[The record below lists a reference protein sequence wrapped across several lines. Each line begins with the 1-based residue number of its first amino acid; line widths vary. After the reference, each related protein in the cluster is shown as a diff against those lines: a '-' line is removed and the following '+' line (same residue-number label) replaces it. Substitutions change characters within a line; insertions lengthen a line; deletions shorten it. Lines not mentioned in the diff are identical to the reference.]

1 MNSNIATNLIGG
13 QWFNISSNFGY
24 GLDQSSYFGT
34 QNGQPGSATYINGG
48 YVNGIFETILTV
60 DGFNDYTGDTIS
72 LQLEC
77 GGLTYTI
84 TKTIDNNVCDA
95 TITIDD
101 GTSIVYSAYAPP
113 QNPNQNWT
121 WVRVVRTVDKGFLF
135 YFSNNGD
142 ITNTTP
148 IAYNSPNGECT
159 DSLILSMNPSFG
171 NYPIHVGFYQF
182 NVYTL
187 VESASY
193 GLSPV
198 NFVLND
204 PSPNIINVVQATGVT
219 GTSNNYVAIVDQPTG
234 IQINLPNW
242 QTYYSDIGIN
252 QLYMYTTGNGST
264 GTWSSYFPINGV
276 ESPAAITTPDNIN
289 YYASFNAQ
297 FDSSYIGIPQYM
309 YLTYNPIYGAG
320 DPGAAVP
327 YGQGALSIEVA
338 LPDNSGP
345 GYLDV
350 VNPLVVGFT
359 GPAGPTGTINLV
371 TFDNNTINVYLE
383 NYSPNYAISGAGSST
398 MYIQFNNSEIYY
410 ADVFNTFST
419 GPSGTAQVSFGPF
432 FYSYPGIAWYQGM
445 YSPFSGYG
453 NPYIMITNNPTW
465 GVGSINNG
473 VAFVTNVIGPVNAT
487 ISPTTYSQSGGD
499 QSFDINLPN
508 WDWTYISAG
517 NVIVNQMYLY
527 LSGNT
532 FSNTITLGPYPIPP
546 FPSYAVGADLIFTI
560 NSGDLASLANDTYTV
575 YITDTDTNVS
585 PLPTP
590 GNPPSSGYLC
600 QSLTNTLEI
609 TS

>member
-1 MNSNIATNLIGG
+1 MTINTNFDNLNNYYLYLTYNPICGPTGYTGYTGFTGTTGFTGATGYTGITGLTGTEGINFDVYNKGPVLFAQSTNPNTGNPNILPMNSNIATNLIGG

-77 GGLTYTI
+77 DGLTYTI

-101 GTSIVYSAYAPP
+101 GISVVYSAYAPP

-142 ITNTTP
+142 ITTTTP

-276 ESPAAITTPDNIN
+276 ESPVAITTPDNIN
-289 YYASFNAQ
+289 YSAVFNAT
-297 FDSSYIGIPQYM
+297 FDSSYIGMPQYM

-383 NYSPNYAISGAGSST
+383 NYSPNYAISGGATSN
-398 MYIQFNNSEIYY
+398 MYINFNNS
-410 ADVFNTFST
+410 D
-419 GPSGTAQVSFGPF
+419 
-432 FYSYPGIAWYQGM
+432 
-445 YSPFSGYG
+445 
-453 NPYIMITNNPTW
+453 
-465 GVGSINNG
+465 SI
-473 VAFVTNVIGPVNAT
+473 
-487 ISPTTYSQSGGD
+487 
-499 QSFDINLPN
+499 INLLL
-508 WDWTYISAG
+508 
-517 NVIVNQMYLY
+517 V
-527 LSGNT
+527 
-532 FSNTITLGPYPIPP
+532 
-546 FPSYAVGADLIFTI
+546 
-560 NSGDLASLANDTYTV
+560 
-575 YITDTDTNVS
+575 
-585 PLPTP
+585 
-590 GNPPSSGYLC
+590 
-600 QSLTNTLEI
+600 
-609 TS
+609 